1 MEVAAHLAEAQEQLR
16 ALRRR
21 GEPAAARG
29 LMPSV
34 AAAAGLL
41 PPSLHRE
48 MHSSIYSE
56 LSLDSGIGDPLA
68 QSVSHFLLLTS
79 ERRPGHWY
87 NPINIYLAWLSKSVR
102 KHRKNIFMN

>member
-16 ALRRR
+16 ALRKR
-21 GEPAAARG
+21 GEPVRG

-68 QSVSHFLLLTS
+68 QCVLFFHIIISLVSSAHSTLTVS
-79 ERRPGHWY
+79 TCRLT
-87 NPINIYLAWLSKSVR
+87 NV
-102 KHRKNIFMN
+102 

>member
-1 MEVAAHLAEAQEQLR
+1 MIQERYAEVAAHLAEAQEQLR

-21 GEPAAARG
+21 GEGARG

-41 PPSLHRE
+41 PPTLHRE
-48 MHSSIYSE
+48 MHSSVYSE

-68 QSVSHFLLLTS
+68 QLVLSLVSFS
-79 ERRPGHWY
+79 IG
-87 NPINIYLAWLSKSVR
+87 IYCTK
-102 KHRKNIFMN
+102 